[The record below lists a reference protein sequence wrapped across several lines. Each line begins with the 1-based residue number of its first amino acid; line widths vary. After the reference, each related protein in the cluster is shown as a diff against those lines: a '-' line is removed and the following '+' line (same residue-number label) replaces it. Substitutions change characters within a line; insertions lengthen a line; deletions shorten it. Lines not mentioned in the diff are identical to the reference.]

1 MTGDNCLVL
10 RGVVAKPPTTHQTPA
25 GLSITRFSVVHE
37 SRQTQA
43 GVTRPV
49 RMRMIVMAMGNLSTA
64 AQALQ
69 PGQSV
74 QLSGFIETKRDRQG
88 SSHIVL
94 NATCIEQI
102 IED

>member
-10 RGVVAKPPTTHQTPA
+10 QGVVAKPPTTHQTPA
-25 GLSITRFSVVHE
+25 GLSITRFSVAHE

-49 RMRMIVMAMGNLSTA
+49 RVRMLVMAMGNLSAT
-64 AQALQ
+64 AQALSQ
-69 PGQSV
+69 GQSV
-74 QLSGFIETKRDRQG
+74 SVSGFVETKRDRQG